1 MTFIWLFYNHR
12 QWNRGSDQGVP
23 GTCLE
28 VEYAERDEGQQTGD
42 DQLGEVVV
50 PEYVVQVHSQAG
62 ELHILDRNV
71 EVFETNPNSLLGGLH
86 VDDGGAVDEES
97 VIGVRIVAE
106 RENFLQ
112 CDKEP
117 QIYELINLHRI
128 RQFGI

>member
-1 MTFIWLFYNHR
+1 M
-12 QWNRGSDQGVP
+12 
-23 GTCLE
+23 
-28 VEYAERDEGQQTGD
+28 
-42 DQLGEVVV
+42 
-50 PEYVVQVHSQAG
+50 
-62 ELHILDRNV
+62 
-71 EVFETNPNSLLGGLH
+71 FETNPNSLLGGLH

>member
-1 MTFIWLFYNHR
+1 MVFAIRSCYTVIR
-12 QWNRGSDQGVP
+12 SD
-23 GTCLE
+23 TCLE